1 LKRLLPLAGIEIF
14 VWLVLLVVTFL
25 ISRGAGSI
33 SFGTSTLPRLAV
45 TEVSRV
51 LVSGVLVL
59 IWLMSWKK
67 VADIY
72 LQKAISRE
80 KATV

>member
-1 LKRLLPLAGIEIF
+1 LKRLLPLAAIEIF
-14 VWLVLLVVTFL
+14 AWLVLLVTTRI

-33 SFGTSTLPRLAV
+33 SFGTSTLVQLAV

-80 KATV
+80 RATV